1 MNFSTRKVIAAS
13 RPNPSKRISGY
24 VVEGYGIMTTSAEF
38 YKVAQLHIL
47 RAQESPVE
55 RIKLWHLSVAE
66 EALNILEILTGE
78 KQ

>member
-13 RPNPSKRISGY
+13 RANPAKRITGY
-24 VVEGYGIMTTSAEF
+24 VVEGYGVMKTNAEF
-38 YKVAQLHIL
+38 QKVAQLHIL
-47 RAQESPVE
+47 RAQESPIE

-78 KQ
+78 KR